1 MNRRAGVPGMGMPK
15 SMRGMPKPND
25 FSLETSALPDCR
37 QSGMRMNA
45 FHKTEQFS
53 TNLERMNAFPGTGL
67 LEDALFAG
75 AQAAKKDRRL

>member
-37 QSGMRMNA
+37 PR
-45 FHKTEQFS
+45 
-53 TNLERMNAFPGTGL
+53 NAFPGTGL
-67 LEDALFAG
+67 LDDALFAG